1 MEGFNKQ
8 MMPEAED
15 RRSAPAEQQASQ
27 GSCAA
32 AFGSQQAPVTQ
43 SGIPWGNPRESVP
56 ESLRPGR
63 HHVHHTYIWLGGIR
77 AAISTVV
84 AIVVVAFGNL
94 IGTFARSE
102 ASDAADA
109 AAFSLFMPLVFA
121 AVIVFIVLI
130 VGIIF
135 LAQWLSWKNLTYEL
149 GPDEFSLNSGII
161 SKKRMHVPYQ
171 RVQAVNQQAGLFQ
184 RLVGV
189 CNVKIDTAGGA
200 TNDGVILQY
209 MRASEAEALRSEL
222 FRRKKA
228 LLAGAAIGED
238 GTAVLGGVPYYSAWA
253 VATLGYA
260 PQSLPQAALGYV
272 FQSAP
277 FATGS
282 AATSAPAADG
292 VISGAPLGCPASPA
306 AAIAASGE
314 TNVLDVADE
323 VLHDVRG
330 VFGGDEVDTGRVRF
344 ETGLSNKEL
353 LLAGA
358 SGAGEGLG
366 LLFVGIAAAV
376 GTAAQVFQGAIED
389 FAEDWL
395 VSSVGSI
402 GASATMSGIDA
413 FGAAIGGA
421 AMQII
426 LWALLTVAAL
436 WVIAALGTVVHY
448 GGFRLRRRE
457 GRVEVESGLL
467 SRSFHGVDVDRVQSV
482 VIKQSLIRRLMGYCE
497 LSVAKIDSA
506 TPADSS
512 GANGQQQVA
521 KGVVIH
527 PFVKVSRVPEI
538 IQGVLPEF
546 SDMPPESVGPAPVA
560 LRRAIFRM
568 AVIRSSAFWF
578 AVFVALCQIGVEV
591 GIRLLPVGSEALGLL
606 AVLRSLMM
614 AYYVVFVLAFIYNV
628 VNAVLWHRDS
638 GLGYDRDFMSMTNGG
653 LSTVST
659 YTPRKK
665 IQFAYLRT
673 NPFQRM
679 AHVASVNVRTAAGIG
694 GTTETLWDLSEQDAD
709 AWMEWVR
716 PRGRKA

>member
-1 MEGFNKQ
+1 MGGFNNQ
-8 MMPEAED
+8 T
-15 RRSAPAEQQASQ
+15 Q
-27 GSCAA
+27 
-32 AFGSQQAPVTQ
+32 QQAPAPVP
-43 SGIPWGNPRESVP
+43 GAPWIDPRESVP

-77 AAISTVV
+77 AAVSTVV
-84 AIVVVAFGNL
+84 AIMVVAFGNL
-94 IGTFARSE
+94 IGTFADSK
-102 ASDAADA
+102 ASDAANA
-109 AAFSLFMPLVFA
+109 AALA
-121 AVIVFIVLI
+121 IIVPFIVGAVVLLLALI
-130 VGIIF
+130 VGAIF
-135 LAQWLSWKNLTYEL
+135 LSQWLSWKNLTYEL

-200 TNDGVILQY
+200 TNDGVVLQY
-209 MRASEAEALRSEL
+209 MRTSEAEALRGEL

-228 LLAGAAIGED
+228 LLSGGSISED
-238 GTAVLGGVPYYSAWA
+238 GTVTLNGVAYHSAWA
-253 VATLGYA
+253 VANMGCSPRA
-260 PQSLPQAALGYV
+260 LPQTALGYV
-272 FQSAP
+272 FQPVAM
-277 FATGS
+277 ATEPERPAGMEPAVAGAFGGVVPGT
-282 AATSAPAADG
+282 AA
-292 VISGAPLGCPASPA
+292 CPASAMGAVVPSA
-306 AAIAASGE
+306 VSGE

-323 VLHDVRG
+323 VLQDVRG
-330 VFGGDEVDTGRVRF
+330 VFGGMEVDTGRVRF

-376 GTAAQVFQGAIED
+376 GSMAQLFQGASEKV
-389 FAEDWL
+389 AEDWL
-395 VSSVGSI
+395 PSSMGEL
-402 GASATMSGIDA
+402 GASVAISGTDA
-413 FGAAIGGA
+413 IGAAIGSA
-421 AMQII
+421 ALQFV
-426 LWALLTVAAL
+426 LWALLAIVAL
-436 WVIAALGTVVHY
+436 WILAALGAVIRY

-457 GRVEVESGLL
+457 GRIEVESGLL

-482 VIKQSLIRRLMGYCE
+482 IVKQSLIRRFMGYCE

-506 TPADSS
+506 LPADSS
-512 GANGQQQVA
+512 GADGQQQAA

-546 SDMPPESVGPAPVA
+546 SDMPVETFKPAPA
-560 LRRAIFRM
+560 ARRRAVVRM
-568 AVIRSSAFWF
+568 AVLRSAAFWF
-578 AVFVALCQIGVEV
+578 AVFVALCQIAM
-591 GIRLLPVGSEALGLL
+591 EAVIVLVPMDAESLALL
-606 AVLRSLMM
+606 AMFRYLMF
-614 AYYVVFVLAFIYNV
+614 AYYAVFVLMFIVNV
-628 VNAVLWHRDS
+628 INALVWHRRS
-638 GLGYDRDFMSMTNGG
+638 GLGYDRSFMSMTNGG
-653 LSTVST
+653 LSTTTT

-665 IQFAYLRT
+665 IQFAYIRT

-679 AHVASVNVRTAAGIG
+679 AHVASVNVRTAAGVG

-716 PRGRKA
+716 PRGSKA